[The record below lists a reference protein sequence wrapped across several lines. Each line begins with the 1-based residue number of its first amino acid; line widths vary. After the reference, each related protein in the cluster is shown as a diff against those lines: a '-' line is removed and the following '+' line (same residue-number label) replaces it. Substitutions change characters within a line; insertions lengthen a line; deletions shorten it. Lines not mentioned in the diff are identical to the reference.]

1 MNLWWTYQQLRSSN
15 LKTRL
20 AVIAKL
26 VEFKHP
32 DCVEPLMFALKDKEP
47 EVRGA
52 AALALGQF
60 SDKRVTE
67 VLIKQLSDP
76 APLARSTAA
85 EVLGQLNDPSVTRWL
100 VSLLRD
106 PDPTVQSRAVRGLK
120 RLGWVPQNETE
131 QKWHFLATGNL
142 NRVAELGP
150 EGIAP
155 LVDLMRSGNPDQ
167 QLSAVKALGDVD
179 DPRILKLALEA
190 LRKPNIMVRLAAL
203 EILKRIA
210 DPSAYDPVERL
221 LADKDVNM
229 RVAAVA
235 AVTTCG
241 GIRALP
247 RVMRMLKD
255 TSWEVRREAVKA
267 LGRLGDAKAVEGLCR
282 ALRDHDHDVREAA
295 AIVLGRIADP
305 QAIRPLALTL
315 LDDESFVRNAA
326 YNALMDIDLS
336 WEKTPEAQSAL
347 PQIKTA
353 LKYRGYWINQS
364 VARLLEQEM
373 PEGSET
379 PEAPQAEDPAMT
391 PVLANSAE
399 DSIPV
404 AQSPGGLPPA
414 AFAILAELLG
424 DRDRD
429 LRLAAAQAFG
439 QARDRSAVTILAA
452 AMQDKDPF
460 VSGAVE
466 RALTSIN

>member
-1 MNLWWTYQQLRSSN
+1 
-15 LKTRL
+15 
-20 AVIAKL
+20 
-26 VEFKHP
+26 
-32 DCVEPLMFALKDKEP
+32 
-47 EVRGA
+47 
-52 AALALGQF
+52 
-60 SDKRVTE
+60 
-67 VLIKQLSDP
+67 
-76 APLARSTAA
+76 
-85 EVLGQLNDPSVTRWL
+85 
-100 VSLLRD
+100 
-106 PDPTVQSRAVRGLK
+106 
-120 RLGWVPQNETE
+120 
-131 QKWHFLATGNL
+131 
-142 NRVAELGP
+142 LGP

-155 LVDLMRSGNPDQ
+155 LVDLMRNGTPDQ

-241 GIRALP
+241 GARALP
-247 RVMRMLKD
+247 RLMRMLKD

-326 YNALMDIDLS
+326 YNALMDIDPS
-336 WEKTPEAQSAL
+336 WEKTSEAQSAL

-373 PEGSET
+373 PETS
-379 PEAPQAEDPAMT
+379 EAPAAEDAAVT
-391 PVLANSAE
+391 PTPTSFAE
-399 DSIPV
+399 DSIPAV
-404 AQSPGGLPPA
+404 QSPAGLPPA
-414 AFAILAELLG
+414 AFAILVEMLS

-429 LRLAAAQAFG
+429 LRLAAAAAFG
-439 QARDRSAVTILAA
+439 QAHDRSAVSILAA
-452 AMQDKDPF
+452 ALQDKDPF
-460 VSGAVE
+460 VSEAVE

>member
-15 LKTRL
+15 MKTRL

-32 DCVEPLMFALKDKEP
+32 DCVEPLIFALKDKEP

-52 AALALGQF
+52 ATLALGQF

-67 VLIKQLSDP
+67 LLIKQLSDP

-85 EVLGQLNDPSVTRWL
+85 EVLGQLNDPSLTRWL

-120 RLGWVPQNETE
+120 RLGWVPQTETE

-155 LVDLMRSGNPDQ
+155 LVDLMRNGTPDQ

-326 YNALMDIDLS
+326 YNALMDIDPS

-364 VARLLEQEM
+364 VARLLEQET
-373 PEGSET
+373 PETSET
-379 PEAPQAEDPAMT
+379 PEAPGAEDVAVTPAPTSFAEDPT
-391 PVLANSAE
+391 PAVQ
-399 DSIPV
+399 P
-404 AQSPGGLPPA
+404 QTGLPPA

-429 LRLAAAQAFG
+429 LRLAAAEAFG
-439 QARDRSAVTILAA
+439 QARDRSAVSILAA